1 MKKAVKYI
9 GEWQEKS
16 VILEKLEGPIGEGRV
31 EFPNG
36 DTFEG
41 YFHLSFAQIQGP
53 CYVADGKYTFADGKY
68 IENAWI
74 NTSADLTKFGLKGVY
89 EVRNVDGSLASIT
102 SFWFDRHG
110 IEVLLAPKIEVVEWY
125 DGEEQGRYDVN
136 NYTLNAIDKDRR
148 ELVVELVNGMSITM
162 VGGRL
167 QPNKYEKYIY
177 ENYLMGKVAYDNG
190 EIYES
195 INYNIRNL
203 QPYDGVGTRILPN
216 ATKRDEYYKGYDL
229 DCIKNECWDK
239 SRAEKMTLPNPINPQ
254 DELVAHVWSN
264 HIEYGYQS
272 NMIYDGDVVDGMPHG
287 QGVLKDVRS
296 QAFIDGKMCNTW
308 RFTYEGA
315 FERGRCHGRVVFTDH
330 EKNTTQE
337 CEWKNG
343 LSVSATPV
351 TLRYEWKRILEG
363 EVDIRTGTIEIGGV
377 GMKCPFDGFE
387 YIRLLEVS
395 ASQIVF
401 TVCEPLRPGGSMSLE
416 NELTYDLKYYLNLYW
431 DKE

>member
-239 SRAEKMTLPNPINPQ
+239 SRAEKKKLPNPINPQ
-254 DELVAHVWSN
+254 DELVAYVWSN

-308 RFTYEGA
+308 RFTYEGT
-315 FERGRCHGRVVFTDH
+315 FERGRCHGRVVFTDSEEEITH
-330 EKNTTQE
+330 EGKWE
-337 CEWKNG
+337 NG
-343 LSVSATPV
+343 LSVGVTPV

>member
-264 HIEYGYQS
+264 HIEYGYQG

-315 FERGRCHGRVVFTDH
+315 FERGRCHGRVVFTDSEEEITH
-330 EKNTTQE
+330 EGKWE
-337 CEWKNG
+337 NG
-343 LSVSATPV
+343 LSVGVTPV

-416 NELTYDLKYYLNLYW
+416 NELTYDLKYSLNLYW

>member
-254 DELVAHVWSN
+254 DELVAYVWSN
-264 HIEYGYQS
+264 HIEYGYQG

-308 RFTYEGA
+308 RFTYEGT

-401 TVCEPLRPGGSMSLE
+401 TVCEPLRPGDSMSLE
-416 NELTYDLKYYLNLYW
+416 NELTYDLKYSLNLYW